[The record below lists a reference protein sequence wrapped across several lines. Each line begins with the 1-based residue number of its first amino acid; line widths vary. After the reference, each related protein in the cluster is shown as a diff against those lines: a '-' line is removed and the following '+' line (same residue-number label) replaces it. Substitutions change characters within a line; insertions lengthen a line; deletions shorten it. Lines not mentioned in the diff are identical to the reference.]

1 MPISGSTVV
10 RRQLGRRLRRLREVA
25 GKSDR
30 DVEESTLASRT
41 KLWRIESGKTPVKVA
56 DVRALCWLYGADSV
70 TTEALTSLAMATVA
84 QGWWEDYGDAL
95 PGWFSLYIG
104 LEAAATEIRLYDPE
118 LVHGLLQTPSYLRS
132 LYEESGVEVD
142 EVTVERQVK
151 LRHERQQILT
161 DRKPPMALTAIL
173 GAGVLARPIGG
184 RKVMADQTA
193 RLRELGQ
200 RQSIDIRVLPW
211 KAGAHAAMHTGA
223 FTILDFADHD
233 DPSVVYVETHTGA
246 RYLEKPEELGEYR
259 KVFDL
264 VYRKTVPIEEYSP

>member
-56 DVRALCWLYGADSV
+56 DVRALCWLYGADPA

-118 LVHGLLQTPSYLRS
+118 LVHGLLQIPGYVRP
-132 LYEESGVEVD
+132 LYEEFGAEVD
-142 EVTVERQVK
+142 EVTVQRQIQ
-151 LRHERQQILT
+151 LRHERQRILT
-161 DRKPPMALTAIL
+161 NRTPPVALTAIL
-173 GAGVLARPIGG
+173 GAGVLARPVGG
-184 RKVMADQTA
+184 PKIMADQVA
-193 RLRELGQ
+193 RLRELS
-200 RQSIDIRVLPW
+200 RLENVDIRVVPW
-211 KAGAHAAMHTGA
+211 EAGAHAAMHTGA
-223 FTILDFADHD
+223 FTILDFADHE

-246 RYLEKPEELGEYR
+246 RYLEKPEELGGYR
-259 KVFDL
+259 KIFDL
-264 VYRKTVPIEEYSP
+264 VYRKTVSIEEYSP